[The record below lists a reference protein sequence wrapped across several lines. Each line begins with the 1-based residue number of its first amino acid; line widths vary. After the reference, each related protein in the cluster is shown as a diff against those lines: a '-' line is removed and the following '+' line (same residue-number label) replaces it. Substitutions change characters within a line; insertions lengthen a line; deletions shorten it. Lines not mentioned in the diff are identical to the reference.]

1 MASFAKVYNAK
12 IRRSSSQD
20 SPPLSNRTG
29 LNTQEIPPQLCHL
42 TGDALDVPF
51 PPIALGGYIKY
62 YRTHSGPG
70 ERRKTVR
77 SPSPSRNV
85 RNDLQD
91 DKTKRRASS
100 GSILFRPFLSHVP
113 KPSPSNEIPPT
124 SQLFGTRTKISS
136 PIPSSY
142 PQVPKK
148 RYLSIIPEASRE
160 TIRVDLDDS
169 AIFTS
174 KPRKPRVVS
183 SPPALLTPDK
193 LSSLTSSD
201 PKIPVLSDHPSSPI
215 TSSPV
220 RSADIRTVSRT
231 SALRRSR
238 RRLLRTPS
246 VKNDFAPY
254 AKELMN
260 MKSDSDIPRLLSRQ
274 YSSGSDVTDE
284 EGTMSATESVNTAM
298 TSLLDPSSS
307 PSSPSLPVSPTKHRA
322 ESSSHK
328 DNDILRASSNTSP
341 TPLDRSQSPQIFDL
355 FHSAG
360 SGLLDDWD
368 LQKFM
373 TMAAGNNDAGK
384 RDSWASFT
392 TAKSSPD
399 VLPAVYETAEN
410 PTRDMLGDEE
420 FVIIGRAL

>member
-1 MASFAKVYNAK
+1 M
-12 IRRSSSQD
+12 
-20 SPPLSNRTG
+20 
-29 LNTQEIPPQLCHL
+29 
-42 TGDALDVPF
+42 
-51 PPIALGGYIKY
+51 
-62 YRTHSGPG
+62 
-70 ERRKTVR
+70 
-77 SPSPSRNV
+77 
-85 RNDLQD
+85 
-91 DKTKRRASS
+91 
-100 GSILFRPFLSHVP
+100 
-113 KPSPSNEIPPT
+113 
-124 SQLFGTRTKISS
+124 
-136 PIPSSY
+136 
-142 PQVPKK
+142 
-148 RYLSIIPEASRE
+148 
-160 TIRVDLDDS
+160 
-169 AIFTS
+169 
-174 KPRKPRVVS
+174 
-183 SPPALLTPDK
+183 
-193 LSSLTSSD
+193 
-201 PKIPVLSDHPSSPI
+201 
-215 TSSPV
+215 
-220 RSADIRTVSRT
+220 
-231 SALRRSR
+231 
-238 RRLLRTPS
+238 RTPS